1 MMFGHVPFIGI
12 GSMSRLAFSRGAR
25 AREGSARD
33 LTPFFVIARNCRS
46 VVDDKRRIEL
56 NSLLHIV
63 KRCRKVP
70 S

>member
-12 GSMSRLAFSRGAR
+12 DVSARLLARGATV
-25 AREGSARD
+25 REGSARD

-63 KRCRKVP
+63 ERCRKVP